1 MSDDIIRLL
10 HVLSALLFQKS
21 SPITLILLVISRYHD
36 NPLAGPIAHLAVSS
50 CLPLTVSL
58 LLVFVWTPPQP
69 SLSASSH
76 FNFSSGGSFL
86 LLFAPFTS
94 PYSFLACL
102 SLLLVDHRRRGVQQR
117 RSGLAAQFTPGGR
130 GSSNLRALSLER
142 FGQNTYA
149 VCIKVRN
156 LRVPP
161 PTLAPLPPRGGRSRR
176 PAV

>member
-10 HVLSALLFQKS
+10 RVLSALLFQKS
-21 SPITLILLVISRYHD
+21 SPITLILVVISRYHD
-36 NPLAGPIAHLAVSS
+36 NPLAGPIAHLSVSS

-76 FNFSSGGSFL
+76 FDFSSGGSF
-86 LLFAPFTS
+86 FAPFTS
-94 PYSFLACL
+94 PIHFWHVFLFFAPRLLDGHQRSSSVAPAGEGGSFLR
-102 SLLLVDHRRRGVQQR
+102 V
-117 RSGLAAQFTPGGR
+117 
-130 GSSNLRALSLER
+130 LSLER
-142 FGQNTYA
+142 FRRNTYA
-149 VCIKVRN
+149 VCVKVRN

-161 PTLAPLPPRGGRSRR
+161 GPSPPRGGRSRR